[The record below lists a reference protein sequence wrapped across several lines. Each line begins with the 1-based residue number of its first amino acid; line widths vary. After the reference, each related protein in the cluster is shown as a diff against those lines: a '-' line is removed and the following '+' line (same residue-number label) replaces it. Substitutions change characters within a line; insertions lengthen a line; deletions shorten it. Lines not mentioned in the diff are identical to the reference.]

1 MINRL
6 MHSKLMD
13 YMSRFSH
20 IMVIYGARQVGK
32 TSLLDIVFKDNDNVV
47 WFNGDNITT
56 QDTFRTLTPSLVPVI
71 MAGKTIMIIDEAQ
84 AIENI
89 GSKLKVIHDNYPNIK
104 IVATGSSSFDLSNKI
119 NEPLTGRFFQFMMSP
134 LMFSEMLQH
143 HGYLKEKECLNIR
156 LKYGYYPAIVTNP
169 GFEAEMLTNLAGSYL
184 YKDILMWENI
194 RHSDKLDKLLK
205 AVAYQI
211 GSDVSYSE
219 LGSLCSLDSK
229 TVEKYIYLLEKAF
242 VIFRLP
248 SYSRN
253 QRNELKF
260 AKKIYFYDV
269 GIRNAV
275 INNFSDIES
284 RTDNGAIWENFIIS
298 ERIKLNAIQGRIVN
312 SYFWRTNTQV
322 EIDYIEES
330 DGRIEAYEFKW
341 NPKKAN
347 VKVPKSFSE
356 AYPNATFKVITPD
369 NLHEFIC

>member
-32 TSLLDIVFKDNDNVV
+32 TSLLDMIFKDNDNVV

-229 TVEKYIYLLEKAF
+229 TVEKYISLLEKAF

-260 AKKIYFYDV
+260 SKKIYFYDV

>member
-13 YMSRFSH
+13 YTSRFSH

-32 TSLLDIVFKDNDNVV
+32 TSLLDMIFKDNDNVV

-89 GSKLKVIHDNYPNIK
+89 GLKLKVIHDNYPNIK

-229 TVEKYIYLLEKAF
+229 TVEKYISLLEKAF

-260 AKKIYFYDV
+260 SKKIYFYDV

>member
-32 TSLLDIVFKDNDNVV
+32 TSLLDMIFKDNDNVV

-229 TVEKYIYLLEKAF
+229 TVEKYISLLEKAF

>member
-6 MHSKLMD
+6 MHSKLTD

-32 TSLLDIVFKDNDNVV
+32 SSLLDIVFKDNDNVV

>member
-1 MINRL
+1 M
-6 MHSKLMD
+6 
-13 YMSRFSH
+13 
-20 IMVIYGARQVGK
+20 GK
-32 TSLLDIVFKDNDNVV
+32 SSLLDIVFKDNDNVV

-229 TVEKYIYLLEKAF
+229 TVEKYISLLEKAF

-369 NLHEFIC
+369 ILHEFIC